1 MPGRYFDEWKVG
13 DRVEH
18 SISRTVTETDN
29 LLISTLTHNPQPLHI
44 DHEAAAKTEFGK
56 PLVNSVFTFGLM
68 IGVSVNDTTL
78 GTLVAN
84 LGYDKLVFPKPVFV
98 GDTLRSESEC
108 IDLRES
114 KSRPNAGHR
123 HLGAPQLQPA
133 RRAGVRMHAL
143 RAAAEEVRMT
153 EPRSWLFV
161 PADSEKKIGKAI
173 ESEADAVIFDL
184 EDSVA
189 PAQKAAARQILKDL
203 GKRSGGPQWW
213 VRINPL
219 RTDEHR
225 KDLEMLG
232 IAGIHGVVLPK
243 AEGGADIAELAH
255 RTGNIPIHA
264 IVTETAASLFGM
276 LSYRDPKSTLAAM
289 SWGAEDLS
297 AALGASSKYDADGS
311 LSYTYKLARSLCLA
325 GAVAA
330 GVQPVDGVFAD
341 FRDDEGLR
349 AEAEAAA
356 REGFTGKL
364 AIHPAQVGV
373 INAAF
378 TPSADEVAHARAIVE
393 AFDAEPDAGVL
404 SVGGRMVDRPHLVQA
419 KRVLDRAK

>member
-1 MPGRYFDEWKVG
+1 M
-13 DRVEH
+13 
-18 SISRTVTETDN
+18 S
-29 LLISTLTHNPQPLHI
+29 
-44 DHEAAAKTEFGK
+44 
-56 PLVNSVFTFGLM
+56 
-68 IGVSVNDTTL
+68 
-78 GTLVAN
+78 
-84 LGYDKLVFPKPVFV
+84 
-98 GDTLRSESEC
+98 
-108 IDLRES
+108 
-114 KSRPNAGHR
+114 
-123 HLGAPQLQPA
+123 
-133 RRAGVRMHAL
+133 
-143 RAAAEEVRMT
+143 

-189 PAQKAAARQILKDL
+189 PQQKATARQVLKGL

-232 IAGIHGVVLPK
+232 IAGIHGVLLPK
-243 AEGGADIAELAH
+243 AESGADIAELAH

-264 IVTETAASLFGM
+264 IVTETPASLFGM
-276 LSYRDPKSTLAAM
+276 LSYRDPKSQLSAL

-297 AALGASSKYDADGS
+297 AALGASSKYDSDGS

-341 FRDDEGLR
+341 FKDEKGVR
-349 AEAEAAA
+349 AGAEAAG
-356 REGFTGKL
+356 RGGFTGKL
-364 AIHPAQVGV
+364 GIHPTQVGA

-378 TPSADEVAHARAIVE
+378 TPSAAEVDHARAIVE
-393 AFDAEPDAGVL
+393 AFEAQPDAGVL
-404 SVGGRMVDRPHLVQA
+404 SVAGRMVDRPHLVQA
-419 KRVLDRAK
+419 RRVLDRAR

>member
-1 MPGRYFDEWKVG
+1 
-13 DRVEH
+13 
-18 SISRTVTETDN
+18 
-29 LLISTLTHNPQPLHI
+29 
-44 DHEAAAKTEFGK
+44 
-56 PLVNSVFTFGLM
+56 M
-68 IGVSVNDTTL
+68 I
-78 GTLVAN
+78 
-84 LGYDKLVFPKPVFV
+84 
-98 GDTLRSESEC
+98 
-108 IDLRES
+108 
-114 KSRPNAGHR
+114 
-123 HLGAPQLQPA
+123 Q
-133 RRAGVRMHAL
+133 
-143 RAAAEEVRMT
+143 
-153 EPRSWLFV
+153 PRSWLFV
-161 PADSEKKIGKAI
+161 PADSDKKVAKAL
-173 ESEADAVIFDL
+173 ESDADAIIFDL

-189 PAQKAAARQILKDL
+189 LQQKAAAREILKGL
-203 GKRSGGPQWW
+203 PARSGGPLWW

-225 KDLEMLG
+225 KDLDVLG
-232 IAGIHGVVLPK
+232 IKDIHGIVLPK
-243 AEGGADIAELAH
+243 AESGADIAEMAH

-264 IVTETAASLFGM
+264 IVTETAASLFGL

-297 AALGASSKYDADGS
+297 AALGASSKYDDSGE
-311 LSYTYKLARSLCLA
+311 LSFTYKLARSLCLA

-341 FRDDEGLR
+341 FRDEDGLR

-364 AIHPAQVGV
+364 AIHPAQVAA

-378 TPSADEVAHARAIVE
+378 TPSADDVAHARAIVD

-419 KRVLDRAK
+419 KRILERSLGG

>member
-1 MPGRYFDEWKVG
+1 M
-13 DRVEH
+13 
-18 SISRTVTETDN
+18 S
-29 LLISTLTHNPQPLHI
+29 
-44 DHEAAAKTEFGK
+44 
-56 PLVNSVFTFGLM
+56 
-68 IGVSVNDTTL
+68 
-78 GTLVAN
+78 
-84 LGYDKLVFPKPVFV
+84 
-98 GDTLRSESEC
+98 
-108 IDLRES
+108 
-114 KSRPNAGHR
+114 
-123 HLGAPQLQPA
+123 
-133 RRAGVRMHAL
+133 
-143 RAAAEEVRMT
+143 

-161 PADSEKKIGKAI
+161 PADSEKKIAKAI
-173 ESEADAVIFDL
+173 ESVADAVIFDL

-189 PAQKAAARQILKDL
+189 PQRKAAARQVLKGL

-219 RTDEHR
+219 RTDDHR
-225 KDLEMLG
+225 LDLEMLG
-232 IAGIHGVVLPK
+232 IADIHGVVLPK
-243 AEGGADIAELAH
+243 AESGADIAELAH

-264 IVTETAASLFGM
+264 IVTETPASLFGM

-297 AALGASSKYDADGS
+297 AALGASSKYDSDGS

-341 FRDDEGLR
+341 FRDEGGLR

-378 TPSADEVAHARAIVE
+378 TPSANDVAHAQAIVE
-393 AFDAEPDAGVL
+393 AFEAEPDAGVL
-404 SVGGRMVDRPHLVQA
+404 SVDGRMVDRPHLVQA
-419 KRVLDRAK
+419 RRVLDRAR